1 MTKTESNILNE
12 LIDEMR
18 AIKTVLI
25 GDPDMGTQDQGLI
38 ARQRADE
45 DFRKEISD
53 SLTEIKETVQRHDER
68 FEEVK
73 DLVFFVRIIGW
84 IRSKAAI
91 FIGALVGL
99 LADPWTSRAR
109 PTFMY
114 VIYLMILSAIPM
126 GVVAAFDPTMATAI
140 ATGMQAW
147 LAAIPDGLWATF
159 GIGYSGY
166 SVARSI
172 DKKNA
177 LKK

>member
-1 MTKTESNILNE
+1 MNAIFTLAGS
-12 LIDEMR
+12 LIDKLIPDKKQAAAAKLR
-18 AIKTVLI
+18 VLQLEQE
-25 GDPDMGTQDQGLI
+25 GQ
-38 ARQRADE
+38 
-45 DFRKEISD
+45 
-53 SLTEIKETVQRHDER
+53 LTEMSTRMSAII
-68 FEEVK
+68 EEAK
-73 DLVFFVRIIGW
+73 
-84 IRSKAAI
+84 S
-91 FIGALVGL
+91 
-99 LADPWTSRAR
+99 ADPWTSRAR

>member
-1 MTKTESNILNE
+1 MNAIFTLAGS
-12 LIDEMR
+12 LIDKLIPDKKQ
-18 AIKTVLI
+18 AAAAKLKVLQLE
-25 GDPDMGTQDQGLI
+25 QDGQ
-38 ARQRADE
+38 
-45 DFRKEISD
+45 
-53 SLTEIKETVQRHDER
+53 LTEMSTRMSAII
-68 FEEVK
+68 EEAK
-73 DLVFFVRIIGW
+73 
-84 IRSKAAI
+84 S
-91 FIGALVGL
+91 
-99 LADPWTSRAR
+99 ADPWTSRAR

>member
-1 MTKTESNILNE
+1 MNAIFSLAGS
-12 LIDEMR
+12 LIDKLIPDKKQAAAAKLR
-18 AIKTVLI
+18 VLQLEQE
-25 GDPDMGTQDQGLI
+25 GQ
-38 ARQRADE
+38 
-45 DFRKEISD
+45 
-53 SLTEIKETVQRHDER
+53 LTEMSTRMSAII
-68 FEEVK
+68 EEAK
-73 DLVFFVRIIGW
+73 
-84 IRSKAAI
+84 S
-91 FIGALVGL
+91 
-99 LADPWTSRAR
+99 ADPWTSRAR